1 MTTVRALLESARSSS
16 LYLRIDAG
24 KTTISNDGATIMNML
39 DIGKLLHFFV
49 GTGIIQVQLK
59 ARNRSSPPR
68 RKNVGGHREV
78 TGR

>member
-1 MTTVRALLESARSSS
+1 
-16 LYLRIDAG
+16 
-24 KTTISNDGATIMNML
+24 MNML